1 MGAGV
6 GSLRGEMIRIACAGA
21 IGKFAESV
29 SANAGGRLGW
39 IMAVSALQ
47 SEVRRPQENLKMGG
61 ASRRNVRMPGAWED
75 EGVDAR
81 NKAFQIG
88 MPQGDRTGGG
98 MSGQEG
104 EGR

>member
-1 MGAGV
+1 
-6 GSLRGEMIRIACAGA
+6 MIRIACAGA

-88 MPQGDRTGGG
+88 FQIGVYASVKHTQAHCGLSLLWDGASWRI
-98 MSGQEG
+98 
-104 EGR
+104 

>member
-1 MGAGV
+1 
-6 GSLRGEMIRIACAGA
+6 MIRIACAGA

-75 EGVDAR
+75 ERVDAR
-81 NKAFQIG
+81 DKAFHIG